1 MAIEAAIR
9 GEGIALGR
17 SALVGDDIVA
27 GRLVAPFPDI
37 RLKVERGY
45 LVYRVGNR
53 DHPKVCALRDWLAAE
68 VRRFL
73 TDTRCSFQD

>member
-1 MAIEAAIR
+1 M
-9 GEGIALGR
+9 
-17 SALVGDDIVA
+17 A
-27 GRLVAPFPDI
+27 GRFVASFPDI

-45 LVYRVGNR
+45 DLVYRVGNR

-73 TDTRCSFQD
+73 ADTR